1 MAEEVLFNIAGDIIK
16 KLGSG
21 VLQQIGLWWGVNDEL
36 EKLKSTL
43 TTIQAV
49 LLDAEEKSAL
59 NNQVKLWLGKLK
71 EVVYD
76 ADDLLDDFST
86 EALRRQVMGGNKVSK
101 EVCLFF
107 SPSNRIVYGYKVG
120 HKIKAIR
127 ERLDATAKDRQ
138 DYPLDLLERFR
149 EAPLLSRGRDQTI
162 SYVGEEEV
170 IGREDDRKAIVD
182 LLLHSTTEDN
192 VSVFPIVGM
201 GGWVC
206 VSDVFDLKVIVEKTL
221 KSIGKELGNFELD
234 QLQAR
239 LRNEISGKKYCLVL
253 DDVWNEDLKKWLD
266 LKVLLMCGARG
277 SWILVTTRSEMVAK
291 ITGTLPHYPLEGLA
305 LDKSWS
311 LFKKIVFKG
320 EEPKSPNVKPIGE
333 QIIKKCG
340 GVPLAIKTIASI
352 LYFKETEGEWL
363 RFLQDDLSNIAQNEN
378 GILPTLKLSYDHLS
392 PHLKY
397 CFAYCALFPKNYEI
411 DVKTLIHQW
420 IAHGFIELS
429 NKSACIEDIGIEYF
443 MDLCWRSFFQ
453 NVKRDGF
460 GNIQSCTMHDLMHDL
475 ATLVAGKEI
484 SIMNSKEKSVDERV
498 RHLKLDFRLDS
509 SDIIPVV
516 LSIPKK
522 LRSFILPHQEF
533 YDHDAIRIFSNFKQL
548 RVCGM
553 QDCRMT
559 EVSSS
564 IESLKHLRYLDVSK
578 NSEIKAL
585 SNSITNLQN
594 LQVLNVSGCQYL
606 KELPEDIK
614 NLSNLRHLYCHNCYS
629 LTHMPRGLGQLT
641 SLQTLTW
648 FVVAKDSSISKNVG
662 GLDELNSLYN
672 LNGSLQIRNLG
683 FVKNGKVN
691 PNLEKLLLQ
700 SLVLVSSRYGDAR
713 GDVNGDSEEMAL
725 QNLRPNSNL
734 KELKVYQYGG
744 RSFPSWLSSLT
755 NLVHILLVRCSS
767 CKHLPAMDQICSLR
781 KLEIGGLDDLEYIEI
796 EGQGTSFFPSLKY
809 LIIKYCPKLMG
820 WQKKRDDSTAKLAQ
834 FTFLSQFICHNC
846 PKLSWIPQFPSLNE
860 ALELNNV
867 SLQLVQEIFT
877 PSISSSSTVPP
888 FSQLKTLMFSQ
899 LAVESLQPYGLQNL
913 TSLEKLTIFDCRDL
927 KSLPQE
933 MRSLTSLRKLH
944 IYGCPILRRRC
955 ANKYCEDWPLVSH
968 ISYINVQARIIQLEG
983 HYQLEDNESSNFV
996 SCGEVTIVRFNFD
1009 SVVNEISNLLKALP
1023 PVVIS
1028 HVLREANAVADSL
1041 AKEGLARNSDLVATL

>member
-71 EVVYD
+71 EVVYE
-76 ADDLLDDFST
+76 LMT
-86 EALRRQVMGGNKVSK
+86 CWMT
-101 EVCLFF
+101 
-107 SPSNRIVYGYKVG
+107 SPPKLCVAK
-120 HKIKAIR
+120 
-127 ERLDATAKDRQ
+127 ERLDAIAKDRQ
-138 DYPLDLLERFR
+138 DYPLELVERFR

-162 SYVGEEEV
+162 SYV
-170 IGREDDRKAIVD
+170 
-182 LLLHSTTEDN
+182 
-192 VSVFPIVGM
+192 
-201 GGWVC
+201 
-206 VSDVFDLKVIVEKTL
+206 VIVEKTL

-234 QLQAR
+234 QLQTR

-253 DDVWNEDLKKWLD
+253 DDVWNEDLQKWLD
-266 LKVLLMCGARG
+266 LKVLLKCGARG
-277 SWILVTTRSEMVAK
+277 SWILVTTHSEMVAK

-363 RFLQDDLSNIAQNEN
+363 RFLQDDLCNIAQNEN

-392 PHLKY
+392 PHLKH

-484 SIMNSKEKSVDERV
+484 SIMNSKEKSVDER
-498 RHLKLDFRLDS
+498 
-509 SDIIPVV
+509 
-516 LSIPKK
+516 
-522 LRSFILPHQEF
+522 LRI
-533 YDHDAIRIFSNFKQL
+533 
-548 RVCGM
+548 CGM

-691 PNLEKLLLQ
+691 PSLEKLLLQ

-725 QNLRPNSNL
+725 QNLRPN
-734 KELKVYQYGG
+734 
-744 RSFPSWLSSLT
+744 
-755 NLVHILLVRCSS
+755 
-767 CKHLPAMDQICSLR
+767 
-781 KLEIGGLDDLEYIEI
+781 
-796 EGQGTSFFPSLKY
+796 
-809 LIIKYCPKLMG
+809 LI
-820 WQKKRDDSTAKLAQ
+820 
-834 FTFLSQFICHNC
+834 
-846 PKLSWIPQFPSLNE
+846 
-860 ALELNNV
+860 
-867 SLQLVQEIFT
+867 
-877 PSISSSSTVPP
+877 
-888 FSQLKTLMFSQ
+888 
-899 LAVESLQPYGLQNL
+899 
-913 TSLEKLTIFDCRDL
+913 L
-927 KSLPQE
+927 KS
-933 MRSLTSLRKLH
+933 
-944 IYGCPILRRRC
+944 
-955 ANKYCEDWPLVSH
+955 
-968 ISYINVQARIIQLEG
+968 
-983 HYQLEDNESSNFV
+983 
-996 SCGEVTIVRFNFD
+996 
-1009 SVVNEISNLLKALP
+1009 
-1023 PVVIS
+1023 
-1028 HVLREANAVADSL
+1028 
-1041 AKEGLARNSDLVATL
+1041 

>member
-1 MAEEVLFNIAGDIIK
+1 MAQDVLFNVAGEIIK
-16 KLGSG
+16 KLGS
-21 VLQQIGLWWGVNDEL
+21 VALQEIGLWWGLKEEL
-36 EKLKSTL
+36 QKLKNTT

-49 LLDAEEKSAL
+49 LLDAEEKSAQ
-59 NNQVKLWLGKLK
+59 NNQVKNWLGELKEAVYDADDLLDDFSLKLMGHKIKAIRERLDDIAKNRHAFHFVEHSTENPFTARERDQTISFVAEEEVIGRDDDKKKILELLFDSNTEDNVSVIPIVGIGGLGKTTLAQLVYSDKNVTDKFELKMWVCVSDVFDIKALLTCGARGSRILVTTRSEKVAGITSGKKTHYSLKGLDLDKSWSLFKKIVFEGKEPESPNVKNNGKRIIEKCVGVPLAIKTIASLLYFRDPEREWLPFLENDLSKIAQNENVILNTLKLSYDHLSSHLKHCFAYCALFPKDYVIDVKKLIHLWAAQGFIESSSSSLCDEDIGLQYFTELWWRSFFQEVKRDELGNVESCKMHDLMHDLATSVAGKGICIINSKEKSVDGSVRHVSFDFWLYSSQQIPAGLSNALKLRTFLLPRTEQIGRRKFWVLGYMSRFHQLDNRKVNCGQLWLGKLK

-86 EALRRQVMGGNKVSK
+86 EALRRQV
-101 EVCLFF
+101 
-107 SPSNRIVYGYKVG
+107 G

-127 ERLDATAKDRQ
+127 ERLDAIAKDRQ
-138 DYPLDLLERFR
+138 DYPLDLVERFR

-162 SYVGEEEV
+162 SYV
-170 IGREDDRKAIVD
+170 
-182 LLLHSTTEDN
+182 
-192 VSVFPIVGM
+192 
-201 GGWVC
+201 
-206 VSDVFDLKVIVEKTL
+206 VEKTL

-234 QLQAR
+234 QLQTR

-253 DDVWNEDLKKWLD
+253 DDVWNEDLQKWLD
-266 LKVLLMCGARG
+266 L
-277 SWILVTTRSEMVAK
+277 
-291 ITGTLPHYPLEGLA
+291 
-305 LDKSWS
+305 
-311 LFKKIVFKG
+311 
-320 EEPKSPNVKPIGE
+320 
-333 QIIKKCG
+333 
-340 GVPLAIKTIASI
+340 
-352 LYFKETEGEWL
+352 
-363 RFLQDDLSNIAQNEN
+363 
-378 GILPTLKLSYDHLS
+378 
-392 PHLKY
+392 
-397 CFAYCALFPKNYEI
+397 
-411 DVKTLIHQW
+411 KTLIHQW

-498 RHLKLDFRLDS
+498 RHVKLDFRLDS

-516 LSIPKK
+516 LK
-522 LRSFILPHQEF
+522 
-533 YDHDAIRIFSNFKQL
+533 
-548 RVCGM
+548 
-553 QDCRMT
+553 
-559 EVSSS
+559 
-564 IESLKHLRYLDVSK
+564 
-578 NSEIKAL
+578 IKAL

-629 LTHMPRGLGQLT
+629 LTHMPCGLGQLT

-755 NLVHILLVRCSS
+755 NLVHIL
-767 CKHLPAMDQICSLR
+767 
-781 KLEIGGLDDLEYIEI
+781 
-796 EGQGTSFFPSLKY
+796 
-809 LIIKYCPKLMG
+809 
-820 WQKKRDDSTAKLAQ
+820 
-834 FTFLSQFICHNC
+834 
-846 PKLSWIPQFPSLNE
+846 
-860 ALELNNV
+860 
-867 SLQLVQEIFT
+867 
-877 PSISSSSTVPP
+877 
-888 FSQLKTLMFSQ
+888 
-899 LAVESLQPYGLQNL
+899 
-913 TSLEKLTIFDCRDL
+913 
-927 KSLPQE
+927 
-933 MRSLTSLRKLH
+933 
-944 IYGCPILRRRC
+944 
-955 ANKYCEDWPLVSH
+955 
-968 ISYINVQARIIQLEG
+968 IIQLEG
-983 HYQLEDNESSNFV
+983 HYQLEDNESDIPHSDDERNAVYINFV

>member
-127 ERLDATAKDRQ
+127 ERLDAIAKGRQ

-201 GGWVC
+201 GGLGKTTLAQYVYNDEK
-206 VSDVFDLKVIVEKTL
+206 VKTHFDLKL
-221 KSIGKELGNFELD
+221 
-234 QLQAR
+234 
-239 LRNEISGKKYCLVL
+239 
-253 DDVWNEDLKKWLD
+253 
-266 LKVLLMCGARG
+266 G

-429 NKSACIEDIGIEYF
+429 NKSACIEDSGIEYF

-559 EVSSS
+559 EVSNS

-585 SNSITNLQN
+585 QIL
-594 LQVLNVSGCQYL
+594 
-606 KELPEDIK
+606 
-614 NLSNLRHLYCHNCYS
+614 
-629 LTHMPRGLGQLT
+629 
-641 SLQTLTW
+641 LQTYR
-648 FVVAKDSSISKNVG
+648 I
-662 GLDELNSLYN
+662 
-672 LNGSLQIRNLG
+672 
-683 FVKNGKVN
+683 
-691 PNLEKLLLQ
+691 
-700 SLVLVSSRYGDAR
+700 
-713 GDVNGDSEEMAL
+713 
-725 QNLRPNSNL
+725 
-734 KELKVYQYGG
+734 
-744 RSFPSWLSSLT
+744 
-755 NLVHILLVRCSS
+755 
-767 CKHLPAMDQICSLR
+767 CKC
-781 KLEIGGLDDLEYIEI
+781 
-796 EGQGTSFFPSLKY
+796 
-809 LIIKYCPKLMG
+809 
-820 WQKKRDDSTAKLAQ
+820 
-834 FTFLSQFICHNC
+834 
-846 PKLSWIPQFPSLNE
+846 
-860 ALELNNV
+860 
-867 SLQLVQEIFT
+867 
-877 PSISSSSTVPP
+877 
-888 FSQLKTLMFSQ
+888 
-899 LAVESLQPYGLQNL
+899 
-913 TSLEKLTIFDCRDL
+913 
-927 KSLPQE
+927 
-933 MRSLTSLRKLH
+933 
-944 IYGCPILRRRC
+944 
-955 ANKYCEDWPLVSH
+955 
-968 ISYINVQARIIQLEG
+968 
-983 HYQLEDNESSNFV
+983 
-996 SCGEVTIVRFNFD
+996 
-1009 SVVNEISNLLKALP
+1009 
-1023 PVVIS
+1023 
-1028 HVLREANAVADSL
+1028 
-1041 AKEGLARNSDLVATL
+1041 

>member
-127 ERLDATAKDRQ
+127 ERLDAIAKDRQ

-201 GGWVC
+201 GGLGKTTLAQYVYNDEKVKTHFDLKLWVC

-266 LKVLLMCGARG
+266 LKVILMCGARG

-392 PHLKY
+392 PHLK
-397 CFAYCALFPKNYEI
+397 
-411 DVKTLIHQW
+411 
-420 IAHGFIELS
+420 
-429 NKSACIEDIGIEYF
+429 
-443 MDLCWRSFFQ
+443 
-453 NVKRDGF
+453 DGF
-460 GNIQSCTMHDLMHDL
+460 GHIQSCTMHDLMHDL

-734 KELKVYQYGG
+734 KELKVYRMEAGVSQVG
-744 RSFPSWLSSLT
+744 FLPSQ
-755 NLVHILLVRCSS
+755 IL
-767 CKHLPAMDQICSLR
+767 
-781 KLEIGGLDDLEYIEI
+781 
-796 EGQGTSFFPSLKY
+796 
-809 LIIKYCPKLMG
+809 
-820 WQKKRDDSTAKLAQ
+820 
-834 FTFLSQFICHNC
+834 
-846 PKLSWIPQFPSLNE
+846 
-860 ALELNNV
+860 
-867 SLQLVQEIFT
+867 
-877 PSISSSSTVPP
+877 SIS
-888 FSQLKTLMFSQ
+888 
-899 LAVESLQPYGLQNL
+899 
-913 TSLEKLTIFDCRDL
+913 C
-927 KSLPQE
+927 
-933 MRSLTSLRKLH
+933 
-944 IYGCPILRRRC
+944 
-955 ANKYCEDWPLVSH
+955 
-968 ISYINVQARIIQLEG
+968 
-983 HYQLEDNESSNFV
+983 
-996 SCGEVTIVRFNFD
+996 
-1009 SVVNEISNLLKALP
+1009 
-1023 PVVIS
+1023 
-1028 HVLREANAVADSL
+1028 
-1041 AKEGLARNSDLVATL
+1041 